1 MRRSLGFLVFF
12 ALISGSAL
20 AHPGNG
26 IVVLPNGSVITGDAV
41 RNGIWK
47 FTPGRVPEKIVSS
60 FHCHWVVAGQ
70 DGKVYAE
77 TVAERN
83 GTWTSTHFRL
93 NLAGGAPT
101 KLGQS
106 VSGDA
111 SRFTVDSSGARI
123 FHQGGKFLRVSATG
137 SSPFRGGGTLVT
149 GEQPVG
155 SIAALAWGPQ
165 DNLYF
170 AEETKVRA
178 IDPSGKIRTVITL
191 KGRASSTLMGS
202 RSGGR
207 RIWGMDVSPSGD
219 IYIADASIGQVLRI
233 RDGRETVVT
242 RDKDGWTATGVAVS
256 GSNVYVLE
264 TKLVGNRS
272 LGPRVRRVNPDGTAL
287 TLGTVVE

>member
-1 MRRSLGFLVFF
+1 MRRLSGAFVILSFLICT
-12 ALISGSAL
+12 AAP
-20 AHPGNG
+20 HPGNG

-47 FTPGRVPEKIVSS
+47 FSPGRAPERIVSS
-60 FHCHWVVAGQ
+60 FHCHWVVAGR

-93 NLAGGAPT
+93 NIAGGAPT

-123 FHQGGKFLRVSATG
+123 FHQDGKFLRVTATG
-137 SSPFRGGGTLVT
+137 SSPFRGGGTLVN

-170 AEETKVRA
+170 AEETKVRVL
-178 IDPSGKIRTVITL
+178 DPSGKIRTVITL
-191 KGRASSTLMGS
+191 KGRVTSTLMGS

-219 IYIADASIGQVLRI
+219 IYIADASTGQVLRT

-242 RDKDGWTATGVAVS
+242 REKDGWMATGVAVS

-272 LGPRVRRVNPDGTAL
+272 LGPRVRRINPDGTAL
-287 TLGTVVE
+287 TLGTVVD